1 METKTAANG
10 AGQVATPAT
19 VSNGSAPLATSPH
32 KYASGCECA
41 KCVEQRARWRDKDRR
56 RRGLAPLPANGA
68 AVSPAPSVP
77 NPVAAVPASPGPVPW
92 TADTVRPVWQQSADF
107 VEVRNVKSLCETAK
121 EISPKA
127 LELVKEKGKWNVP
140 AKVTLVDA
148 GAETTAKWLNKF
160 GVSAEYAPE
169 VKLGGAIVAIIS
181 GQWMLKGELEKI
193 AAEVKAEIA
202 KAKAAKPEAEKGK
215 APADVKPAT

>member
-1 METKTAANG
+1 M
-10 AGQVATPAT
+10 
-19 VSNGSAPLATSPH
+19 
-32 KYASGCECA
+32 
-41 KCVEQRARWRDKDRR
+41 
-56 RRGLAPLPANGA
+56 
-68 AVSPAPSVP
+68 
-77 NPVAAVPASPGPVPW
+77 PW

-107 VEVRNVKSLCETAK
+107 VESKNVKSLCETAK

-148 GAETTAKWLNKF
+148 GAETTAKYLNKF
-160 GVSAEYAPE
+160 GISSEYAPE

-202 KAKAAKPEAEKGK
+202 KAAKLTAEKGK
-215 APADVKPAT
+215 APESVKPSA